1 LFSTSSPFYWD
12 MERAYQLHS
21 DVLAE
26 RAARKLADEE
36 ATKAEGQVS
45 AHEEFHGT
53 TTVVYDV

>member
-1 LFSTSSPFYWD
+1 

-26 RAARKLADEE
+26 RAARKLADED